1 MAATVVTDPSPEGST
16 VAVSGNG
23 TAVDVV
29 GTWDGRRAKLLRLA
43 LRFSTEAFAVKL
55 GVGARTVSKW
65 ESQPDI
71 VPRSELQ
78 RALDTTLERAT
89 THEQVRFGLFL
100 AAEGNTSP
108 EQTRPLHPKPS
119 DATNE
124 LFATATRST
133 MLDAGRIGSRVGDDV
148 IAYLFEYV
156 HSLSRD
162 YTERPLVEE
171 FTDFQ
176 LIRDQAL
183 GLLDRTRRPSELADL
198 QVVIGQSTAMMASIG
213 FDLGRWDD
221 AAMLARSA
229 TMYAENA
236 GHASLEA
243 WTLGL
248 QGTLAFW
255 AGKPEASVDH
265 IERGLTRAPSGA
277 SRFRLRYIAA
287 RAHAVA
293 GNSHAAAQMLQAAQ
307 RDREDAERADD
318 PLQDGVGGE
327 FAFDDGRAAACATS
341 VWLAVNDG
349 ERVERAAEQALRL
362 YARDAPDRSTASP
375 VFGTRIDLA
384 AGRLL
389 MGDLAGAEAHLAPV
403 LATPPS
409 ARMSLS
415 GRMGTVRR
423 LLSRPQWQRSAHAG
437 ELSSTVSDWLS
448 AGHAEVS

>member
-1 MAATVVTDPSPEGST
+1 MTATVVTHTPPEGST

-23 TAVDVV
+23 TAVGVV

-43 LRFSTEAFAVKL
+43 RRFSTEAFALKL

-65 ESQPDI
+65 ESQPDV
-71 VPRSELQ
+71 VPRIEIQ
-78 RALDTTLERAT
+78 RALDTTLEHAT
-89 THEQVRFGLFL
+89 TYEQVRFGLFL
-100 AAEGNTSP
+100 AAEGDTSP
-108 EQTRPLHPKPS
+108 EAPRTVHPGPS
-119 DATNE
+119 GTTDS

-162 YTERPLVEE
+162 YTERPLIEE
-171 FTDFQ
+171 FADFQ
-176 LIRDQAL
+176 LIRDQAV
-183 GLLDRTRRPSELADL
+183 GLLERTRRPSELADL
-198 QVVIGQSTAMMASIG
+198 NVVIGESTALMASIG

-221 AAMLARSA
+221 AAMLARAA

-255 AGKPEASVDH
+255 AGKPEAALDH
-265 IERGLTRAPSGA
+265 IELGLTRAPSGA

-293 GNSHAAAQMLQAAQ
+293 GNPQGAAQMLQAAQ
-307 RDREDAERADD
+307 RDREDAERSAD
-318 PLQDGVGGE
+318 PLHDGIGGE

-389 MGDLAGAEAHLAPV
+389 MGDLAGAEAHLTPV
-403 LATPPS
+403 LSAPPS
-409 ARMSLS
+409 TRMSLS

-423 LLSRPQWQRSAHAG
+423 LLARPQWQRNSHAG

-448 AGHAEVS
+448 AGDAELS